1 MSELITR
8 RTFLKATGAAALAVA
23 ASGMLAGCGDGA
35 DALLS
40 VSALP
45 SVSSESYIFADT
57 GYMIGLGSFEDCR
70 SNSQR
75 EPGTNSTQHYYLYT
89 AVSFQNVPN
98 PFTLNASDFKFTFTN
113 SSLTSKTS
121 CSSLANY
128 TLDSSTNKY
137 KATTKRTIST
147 GNSTIPLW
155 VDLGSY
161 LTFPPHILAALLSP
175 TKTVLLSVTPAQAT
189 LLFLK
194 PNKPNSRQMHLICRE
209 FFYLF

>member
-23 ASGMLAGCGDGA
+23 ASGMLAGCGDGN
-35 DALLS
+35 ALLS
-40 VSALP
+40 VSVLP

-161 LTFPPHILAALLSP
+161 FDVPTTHIGGI
-175 TKTVLLSVTPAQAT
+175 TVTYKNSVTFSYASPSDTPVPKA
-189 LLFLK
+189 K
-194 PNKPNSRQMHLICRE
+194 
-209 FFYLF
+209 

>member
-147 GNSTIPLW
+147 
-155 VDLGSY
+155 V
-161 LTFPPHILAALLSP
+161 TFPPHILAALLSP

>member
-8 RTFLKATGAAALAVA
+8 RTFLKAAGTAMAAAA
-23 ASGMLAGCGDGA
+23 AGGMLAGCGNRA

-45 SVSSESYIFADT
+45 SVSSESYIAADT
-57 GYMIGLGSFEDCR
+57 GYMIGLGSFEGCR

-113 SSLTSKTS
+113 SSLKIGRAS
-121 CSSLANY
+121 
-128 TLDSSTNKY
+128 
-137 KATTKRTIST
+137 
-147 GNSTIPLW
+147 
-155 VDLGSY
+155 
-161 LTFPPHILAALLSP
+161 
-175 TKTVLLSVTPAQAT
+175 
-189 LLFLK
+189 
-194 PNKPNSRQMHLICRE
+194 CRE
-209 FFYLF
+209 RV

>member
-40 VSALP
+40 VSVLP

-137 KATTKRTIST
+137 KATTK
-147 GNSTIPLW
+147 
-155 VDLGSY
+155 
-161 LTFPPHILAALLSP
+161 
-175 TKTVLLSVTPAQAT
+175 
-189 LLFLK
+189 
-194 PNKPNSRQMHLICRE
+194 
-209 FFYLF
+209 

>member
-40 VSALP
+40 VSVLP

-75 EPGTNSTQHYYLYT
+75 EPGTNST
-89 AVSFQNVPN
+89 
-98 PFTLNASDFKFTFTN
+98 
-113 SSLTSKTS
+113 
-121 CSSLANY
+121 
-128 TLDSSTNKY
+128 NKY

-161 LTFPPHILAALLSP
+161 FDVPTTHIGGI
-175 TKTVLLSVTPAQAT
+175 TVTYKNSVTFSYASPSDTPVPKA
-189 LLFLK
+189 K
-194 PNKPNSRQMHLICRE
+194 
-209 FFYLF
+209 

>member
-1 MSELITR
+1 
-8 RTFLKATGAAALAVA
+8 
-23 ASGMLAGCGDGA
+23 
-35 DALLS
+35 
-40 VSALP
+40 
-45 SVSSESYIFADT
+45 
-57 GYMIGLGSFEDCR
+57 MIGLGSFEGCR

-89 AVSFQNVPN
+89 AVSFQNVSN

-161 LTFPPHILAALLSP
+161 FDVPTTHIGGI
-175 TKTVLLSVTPAQAT
+175 TVTYKNRSLSVTPAQAT

-209 FFYLF
+209 FFYFF

>member
-137 KATTKRTIST
+137 KATTETTPFLSGSI
-147 GNSTIPLW
+147 W
-155 VDLGSY
+155 VPI

>member
-98 PFTLNASDFKFTFTN
+98 PSLLML
-113 SSLTSKTS
+113 LTSNLLLPILLLPAK
-121 CSSLANY
+121 
-128 TLDSSTNKY
+128 
-137 KATTKRTIST
+137 
-147 GNSTIPLW
+147 
-155 VDLGSY
+155 
-161 LTFPPHILAALLSP
+161 PPVAALPIIL
-175 TKTVLLSVTPAQAT
+175 
-189 LLFLK
+189 
-194 PNKPNSRQMHLICRE
+194 
-209 FFYLF
+209 

>member
-23 ASGMLAGCGDGA
+23 ASGMLAGCGNTASTTTDKG
-35 DALLS
+35 ALLS

-161 LTFPPHILAALLSP
+161 FDVPTTHIGGI
-175 TKTVLLSVTPAQAT
+175 TVTYKNSVTFSYASPSDTPVPKA
-189 LLFLK
+189 K
-194 PNKPNSRQMHLICRE
+194 
-209 FFYLF
+209 

>member
-40 VSALP
+40 VSVLP

-89 AVSFQNVPN
+89 AVPLFRSRTFQ
-98 PFTLNASDFKFTFTN
+98 TLSLLML
-113 SSLTSKTS
+113 LTSNLLLPILLLPAK
-121 CSSLANY
+121 
-128 TLDSSTNKY
+128 
-137 KATTKRTIST
+137 
-147 GNSTIPLW
+147 
-155 VDLGSY
+155 
-161 LTFPPHILAALLSP
+161 PPVAALPIIL
-175 TKTVLLSVTPAQAT
+175 
-189 LLFLK
+189 
-194 PNKPNSRQMHLICRE
+194 
-209 FFYLF
+209 

>member
-75 EPGTNSTQHYYLYT
+75 EPGTNSTQHYYPYT

-161 LTFPPHILAALLSP
+161 FDVPTTHIGGI
-175 TKTVLLSVTPAQAT
+175 TVTYKNSVTFSYASPSDTPVPKA
-189 LLFLK
+189 K
-194 PNKPNSRQMHLICRE
+194 
-209 FFYLF
+209 

>member
-8 RTFLKATGAAALAVA
+8 RTFLKATGAAALVA
-23 ASGMLAGCGDGA
+23 AAGSMLVGCGDGA

-147 GNSTIPLW
+147 GNSTIP
-155 VDLGSY
+155 VSY
-161 LTFPPHILAALLSP
+161 THLTLP
-175 TKTVLLSVTPAQAT
+175 T
-189 LLFLK
+189 
-194 PNKPNSRQMHLICRE
+194 N
-209 FFYLF
+209 

>member
-40 VSALP
+40 VSVLP

-89 AVSFQNVPN
+89 AVSFQ
-98 PFTLNASDFKFTFTN
+98 TLSLLML
-113 SSLTSKTS
+113 LTSNLLLPILLLPAK
-121 CSSLANY
+121 
-128 TLDSSTNKY
+128 
-137 KATTKRTIST
+137 
-147 GNSTIPLW
+147 
-155 VDLGSY
+155 
-161 LTFPPHILAALLSP
+161 PPVAALPIIL
-175 TKTVLLSVTPAQAT
+175 
-189 LLFLK
+189 
-194 PNKPNSRQMHLICRE
+194 
-209 FFYLF
+209 